1 MGIEHWS
8 CPRPPIPA
16 TRITGVVKVRVTSS
30 KRALRPRCG
39 RRGCGLEAR
48 LLRKEQKLKLQT
60 RTARSHRVS
69 RDGAVQSYFVWNT
82 MRGASKPR
90 YSVRFSSRRDFEKR
104 HVVKDRV
111 ASLLERE
118 AVGSIPTW
126 SKHTCRC

>member
-1 MGIEHWS
+1 MVMVLGADSRHKDNRCGEGARYFDPVS
-8 CPRPPIPA
+8 APSA
-16 TRITGVVKVRVTSS
+16 
-30 KRALRPRCG
+30 RCG

-69 RDGAVQSYFVWNT
+69 RDGGVQSYFVANT

-90 YSVRFSSRRDFEKR
+90 YSVRFSSRRDFGKR
-104 HVVKDRV
+104 LDVVKDRV
-111 ASLLERE
+111 TSPLERE
-118 AVGSIPTW
+118 VVGSIPTW